1 MSPSRSLLI
10 IDRERAPGAGAG
22 PVTSWR
28 SAAFNQLG
36 SCLLET
42 PLFSCL
48 LEGSGDEREE
58 LSIRGGRG
66 AGNIWIYGIQ
76 FIQVDGK
83 TGLWEVASPLS
94 LIRKEIFSPGM
105 VLFSSSVPIFPI
117 PALPRVLGGRERVAI
132 PLWLF
137 WELSW
142 DNDKD

>member
-58 LSIRGGRG
+58 LSIRGGE
-66 AGNIWIYGIQ
+66 
-76 FIQVDGK
+76 
-83 TGLWEVASPLS
+83 EVGTFGFT
-94 LIRKEIFSPGM
+94 EFS
-105 VLFSSSVPIFPI
+105 LFS
-117 PALPRVLGGRERVAI
+117 LTGKLGGVR
-132 PLWLF
+132 
-137 WELSW
+137 
-142 DNDKD
+142 